1 MKRFFEITALTGLLL
16 TIVTLGLSLM
26 ASEEEGPSQALRS
39 AMALYDAGD
48 YQGAIEPLIEAQ
60 ADALAIGNA
69 YYFAGEGLEDGNQQ
83 MAMYQSAVEAYE
95 AGIIE
100 APQRTDLK
108 YNYAF
113 VKDLLTKAQ
122 EQANQEN
129 QSGSEQNEEEKGDDS
144 QEGKEENSE
153 DGQQQEGDQGQEGNE
168 ADQEASEQETSDQ
181 GQEPSEDGE
190 AAEEEGQSSSPEA
203 SEGQEE
209 GAQGSETEDGAEE
222 ALTNQAIEQILELLE
237 QQEADSL
244 KNNQNMVQGEQGN
257 DNDW

>member
-16 TIVTLGLSLM
+16 TLATLGIALIT
-26 ASEEEGPSQALRS
+26 SEEEGPSQALRS
-39 AMALYDAGD
+39 AMALYNAGD
-48 YQGAIEPLIEAQ
+48 YEGAIEPLIEAQ

-69 YYFAGEGLEDGNQQ
+69 YYFAGEGLEDGHQQ

-95 AGIIE
+95 TGIIE

-129 QSGSEQNEEEKGDDS
+129 ESGGEQGQDEKDDGAK
-144 QEGKEENSE
+144 EGKEENAG
-153 DGQQQEGDQGQEGNE
+153 DGQQDEGDQGQKGNE
-168 ADQEASEQETSDQ
+168 AGQEASEQEASDQ
-181 GQEPSEDGE
+181 GQAPPKD
-190 AAEEEGQSSSPEA
+190 EEGAEGQPSSPEA

-209 GAQGSETEDGAEE
+209 GAQDAKTGDEAQE
-222 ALTNQAIEQILELLE
+222 ALTDQALEQILELLE

-244 KNNQNMVQGEQGN
+244 KNNQNVVQGEQGN